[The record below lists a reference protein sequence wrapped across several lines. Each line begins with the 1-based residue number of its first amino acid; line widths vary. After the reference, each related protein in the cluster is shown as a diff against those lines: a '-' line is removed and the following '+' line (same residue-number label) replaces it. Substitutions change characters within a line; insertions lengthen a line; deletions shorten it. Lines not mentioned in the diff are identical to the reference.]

1 MQGFNY
7 KTCANAITP
16 IVDKGEKLEKCNLSL
31 PKKIKKHHKYF
42 FFM

>member
-16 IVDKGEKLEKCNLSL
+16 IAEKGENLEKCNLSL
-31 PKKIKKHHKYF
+31 PKKNQKF